1 MTKLL
6 SAAIIGIVL
15 TFSVNAEIL
24 SVHCPLG
31 CPGNPAGNDLI
42 FGHIHS
48 LSNNPTTKFADWVAY
63 KVDVINF
70 GPSSPR
76 RVRSKESLLH
86 KSETLEK
93 EDYKGANSSGLKAD
107 PGHQAPLASF
117 AGSQYWPELNHL
129 SNITPQHKDLNQ
141 GAWVNLEN
149 AVRNAVSYRKSLY
162 VITGT
167 LYNSDMG
174 QLPNADET
182 HKIPSAY
189 FKIVYDKKGAA
200 QAFLM
205 EQTTSRDTHYCNK
218 SVSLASLNN
227 KVSFKLPK
235 LEDSNVIA
243 SRLGC

>member
-1 MTKLL
+1 MIKLL
-6 SAAIIGIVL
+6 SAAIIGMVL
-15 TFSVNAEIL
+15 TFSVKAEIL

-42 FGHIHS
+42 FGHVYS

-70 GPSSPR
+70 GPSPK
-76 RVRSKESLLH
+76 RVSNKESLLD

-93 EDYKGANSSGLKAD
+93 EDYKGAISSRLKAD
-107 PGHQAPLASF
+107 PGHLAPLASF
-117 AGSQYWPELNHL
+117 TGSYHWPELNHL

-141 GAWVNLEN
+141 GAWVKLEN
-149 AVRNAVSYRKSLY
+149 AVRNAVSYRKPLY

-167 LYNSDMG
+167 LYDSNMG
-174 QLPNADET
+174 RLPNADET

-189 FKIVYDKKGAA
+189 FKIVYDKKGVA

-205 EQTTSRDTHYCNK
+205 EQTTPRDTHYCSK
-218 SVSLASLNN
+218 SVSLASINN
-227 KVSFKLPK
+227 KVSFELPK
-235 LEDSNVIA
+235 LEDSKVIA

>member
-76 RVRSKESLLH
+76 RVGLRSHYS
-86 KSETLEK
+86 
-93 EDYKGANSSGLKAD
+93 
-107 PGHQAPLASF
+107 
-117 AGSQYWPELNHL
+117 
-129 SNITPQHKDLNQ
+129 I
-141 GAWVNLEN
+141 NL
-149 AVRNAVSYRKSLY
+149 R
-162 VITGT
+162 
-167 LYNSDMG
+167 
-174 QLPNADET
+174 P
-182 HKIPSAY
+182 
-189 FKIVYDKKGAA
+189 
-200 QAFLM
+200 
-205 EQTTSRDTHYCNK
+205 
-218 SVSLASLNN
+218 
-227 KVSFKLPK
+227 
-235 LEDSNVIA
+235 
-243 SRLGC
+243 